1 MSYMK
6 RYLDE
11 RLEEIDEKYGWRPG
25 SAQYVFEAVDGDL
38 DRVEEL
44 AENDPTMF
52 CIYALEGVIR
62 DYYCFEKDIFKDA
75 E

>member
-11 RLEEIDEKYGWRPG
+11 RLAEIDERYGWRLG

-52 CIYALEGVIR
+52 CIYALEGVIK
-62 DYYCFEKDIFKDA
+62 DYFGFDKDIFKDA